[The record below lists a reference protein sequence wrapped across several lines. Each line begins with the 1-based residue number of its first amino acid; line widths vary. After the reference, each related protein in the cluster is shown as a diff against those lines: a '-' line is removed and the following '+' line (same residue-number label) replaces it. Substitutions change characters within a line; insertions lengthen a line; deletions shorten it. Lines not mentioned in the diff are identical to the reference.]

1 MSVKDFGLS
10 EILTENY
17 LSLGVVGR
25 DAISSMWDD
34 FAQGRLTD
42 DPEWLDELKT
52 DETQIVAELLKL
64 TQDIIKNELLHK
76 MLNADGK
83 WIIPE

>member
-1 MSVKDFGLS
+1 MSRDFGLG
-10 EILTENY
+10 EILAENY
-17 LSLGVVGR
+17 LSLGVIGR

-64 TQDIIKNELLHK
+64 TQDIIKNGLLHK
-76 MLNADGK
+76 ILNTDGK
-83 WIIPE
+83 WIDSE

>member
-1 MSVKDFGLS
+1 MSKDFGLG
-10 EILTENY
+10 EILAENY
-17 LSLGVVGR
+17 LSLGVIGR

-64 TQDIIKNELLHK
+64 TQDIIKNELLHI
-76 MLNADGK
+76 MINTDGK
-83 WIIPE
+83 WIDSE